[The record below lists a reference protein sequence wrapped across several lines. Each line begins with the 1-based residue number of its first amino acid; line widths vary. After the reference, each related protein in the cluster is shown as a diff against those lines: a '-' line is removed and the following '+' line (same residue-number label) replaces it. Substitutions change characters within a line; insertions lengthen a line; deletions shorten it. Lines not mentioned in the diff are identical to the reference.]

1 MIKTLENKL
10 ENYCG
15 FLRKPDY
22 SVLSY
27 DTEYY
32 SKKDILELLHNQV
45 DFDVDLFFVDKSKS
59 ELLAKT
65 LFNQNKKRVKED
77 SEIIIVALFKM
88 ENEDLVIFSAT
99 ESYDLLCDQDFS
111 EFNVFSKIT
120 IPHFIFDKEDM
131 NNEES
136 YFFKYRLESN
146 KEISKK
152 LESLLI

>member
-27 DTEYY
+27 DSEFY
-32 SKKDILELLHNQV
+32 SKKEVLKLLHNKI
-45 DFDVDLFFVDKSKS
+45 DFDADLFFVDKSKS
-59 ELLAKT
+59 EQFAKHLFELEKNRVESESEVVIVSLL
-65 LFNQNKKRVKED
+65 
-77 SEIIIVALFKM
+77 KM
-88 ENEDLVIFSAT
+88 EKEDLVIFSAS
-99 ESYDLLCDQDFS
+99 ESYDVFYDTDFI

-120 IPHFIFDKEDM
+120 IPHFIFDKENI

-136 YFFKYRLESN
+136 YFFEYRLESN
-146 KEISKK
+146 KEIAKK